1 MRILTEKEYENYLL
15 KIEEAELDVEKK
27 EEKLEEIYN
36 SLESN
41 LTLLGTTIVED
52 KLQEKVPET
61 IEDLRKAGIKIW
73 MLTGDKLNT
82 AYNIALSC
90 NLINKNMKIF
100 IIEGIEIKKNEKYED
115 INKEERE
122 KVIIDFSKKYQK
134 FKGNIIQCQKILNFQ
149 NY

>member
-1 MRILTEKEYENYLL
+1 MRILTEKEYENFLL
-15 KIEEAELDVEKK
+15 KIEVAELEIDKK

-100 IIEGIEIKKNEKYED
+100 IIEGKEIKKK
-115 INKEERE
+115 
-122 KVIIDFSKKYQK
+122 
-134 FKGNIIQCQKILNFQ
+134 
-149 NY
+149 